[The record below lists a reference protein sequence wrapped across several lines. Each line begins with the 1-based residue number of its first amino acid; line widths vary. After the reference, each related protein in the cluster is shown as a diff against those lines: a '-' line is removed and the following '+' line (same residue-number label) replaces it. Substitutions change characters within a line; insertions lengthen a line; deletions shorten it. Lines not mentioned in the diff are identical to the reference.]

1 MQSYNPL
8 YRKFI
13 DDRNFIVPNQ
23 MTRAKFYL
31 IKEYEYIDG
40 TKGKY
45 SEFSAPIIYT
55 LFVSK
60 VKDVVHAVKVSN
72 VNPTI
77 IKRFFGKFVNEETE
91 MLEMKGGSM
100 KFYENVVSKVPVVSN
115 DSYRTYKLSGLT
127 KIIELSMDVNELT
140 PKRMNV
146 IGISKKSQ
154 LKNIKDVTISFLVDR
169 SIFSIF
175 Y

>member
-1 MQSYNPL
+1 MSKFNPI

-13 DDRNFIVPNQ
+13 DDRNHITPNQ
-23 MTRAKFYL
+23 MTRGKFYL
-31 IKEYEYIDG
+31 IKDYQYVDG
-40 TKGKY
+40 TKGKFTE
-45 SEFSAPIIYT
+45 SSAPIIYT
-55 LFVSK
+55 LFVSTS
-60 VKDVVHAVKVSN
+60 KDVVHCVKVSN

-115 DSYRTYKLSGLT
+115 NSYRTYKLSGLT

-154 LKNIKDVTISFLVDR
+154 TKNK
-169 SIFSIF
+169 
-175 Y
+175 

>member
-1 MQSYNPL
+1 MSKFNPL

-13 DDRNFIVPNQ
+13 DDRNQVTAKQ
-23 MTRAKFYL
+23 MTRGRFYL
-31 IKEYEYIDG
+31 IKDYEYVDG
-40 TKGKY
+40 TKGKFTE
-45 SEFSAPIIYT
+45 SNAPIIYT
-55 LFVSK
+55 LFVSTS
-60 VKDVVHAVKVSN
+60 KDIVHCVKVSN

-115 DSYRTYKLSGLT
+115 DSYRTYKLSGLN

-154 LKNIKDVTISFLVDR
+154 TKNR
-169 SIFSIF
+169 
-175 Y
+175 

>member
-1 MQSYNPL
+1 MSKFNPI

-13 DDRNFIVPNQ
+13 DDRNHITPNQ
-23 MTRAKFYL
+23 MTRGKFYL
-31 IKEYEYIDG
+31 IKDYQYVDG
-40 TKGKY
+40 TKGKFTE
-45 SEFSAPIIYT
+45 SSAPIIYT
-55 LFVSK
+55 LFVSTS
-60 VKDVVHAVKVSN
+60 KDVVHCVKVSN

-115 DSYRTYKLSGLT
+115 NSYRTYKLSGLT

-154 LKNIKDVTISFLVDR
+154 LKNR
-169 SIFSIF
+169 
-175 Y
+175 

>member
-1 MQSYNPL
+1 MSKFNPI

-13 DDRNFIVPNQ
+13 DDRNYVTPKQ
-23 MTRAKFYL
+23 MTRGRFYL
-31 IKEYEYIDG
+31 IKDYEYVDG
-40 TKGKY
+40 TKGKFTE
-45 SEFSAPIIYT
+45 SNAPIIYT
-55 LFVSK
+55 LFVSTS
-60 VKDVVHAVKVSN
+60 KDIVHAVKVSN

-77 IKRFFGKFVNEETE
+77 IKRFFGKFVNEDTE

-100 KFYENVVSKVPVVSN
+100 KFYESVVSKVPVVSN

-127 KIIELSMDVNELT
+127 KIIELTMDVNELT

-154 LKNIKDVTISFLVDR
+154 VKNK
-169 SIFSIF
+169 
-175 Y
+175 

>member
-1 MQSYNPL
+1 MSKFNPI

-13 DDRNFIVPNQ
+13 DDRNYITPNQ
-23 MTRAKFYL
+23 MTRGKFYL
-31 IKEYEYIDG
+31 IKDYQYVDG
-40 TKGKY
+40 TKGKFTE
-45 SEFSAPIIYT
+45 SNAPIIYT
-55 LFVSK
+55 LFVSAS
-60 VKDVVHAVKVSN
+60 KDMVHCVKVSN

-115 DSYRTYKLSGLT
+115 NSYRTYKLSGLT

-154 LKNIKDVTISFLVDR
+154 LKNR
-169 SIFSIF
+169 
-175 Y
+175 

>member
-1 MQSYNPL
+1 MSKFNPI

-13 DDRNFIVPNQ
+13 DDRNYVTPKQ
-23 MTRAKFYL
+23 MTRGRFYL
-31 IKEYEYIDG
+31 IKDYQYVDG
-40 TKGKY
+40 TKGKFTE
-45 SEFSAPIIYT
+45 SNAPIIYT
-55 LFVSK
+55 LFVSTS
-60 VKDVVHAVKVSN
+60 KDVVHCVKVSN

-115 DSYRTYKLSGLT
+115 DSYRTYKLSGLS

-154 LKNIKDVTISFLVDR
+154 LKNR
-169 SIFSIF
+169 
-175 Y
+175 